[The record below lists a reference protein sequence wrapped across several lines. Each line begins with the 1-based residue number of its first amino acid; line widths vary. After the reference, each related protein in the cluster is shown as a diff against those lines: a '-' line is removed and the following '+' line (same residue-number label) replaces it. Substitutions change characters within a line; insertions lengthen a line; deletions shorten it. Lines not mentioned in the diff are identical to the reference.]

1 MILHYVII
9 GLGTLAGIYLNYRF
23 NRQIVAY
30 QILGSITIA
39 FVGALA
45 CLIVSGALYFL
56 DYSTFVLYTAL
67 SGVLIMSV
75 YIGVSLV
82 LRHKKLISAH
92 AETKRPAKTALSP
105 APEGSRVAQVHA
117 APVLEPEV
125 PAVQSAEAVVPA
137 QEEDLGVIGVGAPE
151 EALPVQDE
159 AQMPPE
165 QDFDLLAAQIVDA
178 AIASMGSAAV
188 EEESAE
194 PVEEAETAA
203 PDEKAEAE
211 SEEIAEEQEE
221 IEDFEPVAACI
232 EAEEEEAEEFSEEAV
247 EEEADESAE
256 IVAEEEI
263 IEEAGEAET
272 VKEEIVEPAA
282 CAVQKEEE
290 TEPAEEVAGE
300 AETSASDEETVEE
313 AAVKEEPSEEAV
325 EEKADETAEIAPEE
339 TEAEPEEEITEE
351 AGEEDTVEVAPA
363 EAEAAGGEEDAF
375 EPVELAVTAQE
386 ADEPSEEAIVQEETP
401 APKAEA
407 SEEIPAPQSRADA
420 LLVKARMLTAQSH
433 YRIALDLLDAC
444 AREAEDDEVRKS
456 ADILIAQCLVG
467 MKDYAGAKE
476 KTFEILKKGYVLN
489 PDDKRTLKA
498 IFTRLSDRASDV

>member
-82 LRHKKLISAH
+82 LRHKKLILAR
-92 AETKRPAKTALSP
+92 AETKRPAKMALSP
-105 APEGSRVAQVHA
+105 APEGSRVAQFHA

-125 PAVQSAEAVVPA
+125 PPVQSAGAVVPA
-137 QEEDLGVIGVGAPE
+137 QEEDLGLVGVGVLE

-194 PVEEAETAA
+194 PVEEAAEEEGEEAITERIEEVAEEAEAAEPTEETAEEEPSEEVEEEA
-203 PDEKAEAE
+203 AEAVEEAVEEADE
-211 SEEIAEEQEE
+211 STEAEIAEEAAEEEVIKEEIAEPAAEAAQEEEE

-232 EAEEEEAEEFSEEAV
+232 EAEEEEAEE
-247 EEEADESAE
+247 
-256 IVAEEEI
+256 
-263 IEEAGEAET
+263 
-272 VKEEIVEPAA
+272 
-282 CAVQKEEE
+282 
-290 TEPAEEVAGE
+290 
-300 AETSASDEETVEE
+300 
-313 AAVKEEPSEEAV
+313 PSEEAV
-325 EEKADETAEIAPEE
+325 EDEADETAEIVPEE

-351 AGEEDTVEVAPA
+351 AGEEAPA
-363 EAEAAGGEEDAF
+363 EAEAVGGEEDAF

-386 ADEPSEEAIVQEETP
+386 ADESSEETVVQEKE
-401 APKAEA
+401 AEA
-407 SEEIPAPQSRADA
+407 AEEIPAPQSRADA
-420 LLVKARMLTAQSH
+420 LLAKARMLTAQSH

-444 AREAEDDEVRKS
+444 AREAGDDEARKS
-456 ADILIAQCLVG
+456 ADILMAQCLVG
-467 MKDYAGAKE
+467 MEDYAGAKE
-476 KTFEILKKGYVLN
+476 KTFEILKKGYALN
-489 PDDKRTLKA
+489 PDDKLALKT
-498 IFTRLSDRASDV
+498 ILTRLSDRASDV